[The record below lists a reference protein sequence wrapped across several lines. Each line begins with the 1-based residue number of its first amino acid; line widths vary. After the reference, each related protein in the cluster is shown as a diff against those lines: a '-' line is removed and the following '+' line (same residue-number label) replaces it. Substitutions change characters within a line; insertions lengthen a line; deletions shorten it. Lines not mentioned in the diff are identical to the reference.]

1 MPYLSTVSA
10 MKRAYHTALA
20 VISLVVAVSCSNN
33 TETAARPAAL
43 TTAAAGVTR
52 QLKDAGGVVV
62 KVGGSIVRFDSKL
75 AAFEVGAGTA
85 SHYKF
90 VNGSVYVD
98 ASVGDKEAYVEG
110 TDENLKKLGVDP
122 AQVKQDALLLLLLMN
137 LPGSLSSWS
146 EGITSRV
153 TLSDRTVRVTVKQES
168 LKNSLAAG
176 LKPSTDF
183 FFTTGPDGTLSKWGI
198 VDRPGAA
205 LEVVSYEKVSVEQPA
220 SEVLVAVGNTP

>member
-1 MPYLSTVSA
+1 MPYPSTVSA

-20 VISLVVAVSCSNN
+20 VISLVVAVSCTNN
-33 TETAARPAAL
+33 TETAPRPAAL

-62 KVGGSIVRFDSKL
+62 KVGGSIVRFDAKL

-90 VNGSVYVD
+90 VNGRIYVD
-98 ASVGDKEAYVEG
+98 ASVGAKEAYVEG

-122 AQVKQDALLLLLLMN
+122 VQVKQDALMLLLLMT
-137 LPGSLSSWS
+137 LPSSLSSWS
-146 EGITSRV
+146 EGITSRA
-153 TLSDRTVRVTVKQES
+153 TLSERTVRITVKQES
-168 LKNSLAAG
+168 LRNGLAAG
-176 LKPSTDF
+176 LKPSTNF
-183 FFTTGPDGTLSKWGI
+183 FFTTGPDGTLVGWGV

-205 LEVVSYEKVSVEQPA
+205 LEVISYEEVSVEQP
-220 SEVLVAVGNTP
+220 SNDVLVAVGNTP